1 MSRLEECRKSMLLH
15 TYTPNPENEAELR
28 KSSTALLSTL
38 KEDGCL
44 RYDLFLDLSDPGKF
58 TFIEE
63 WTSTDALDMQEIQPH
78 HGRAARMGELLREP
92 VWVQVVRPA
101 VVIPWSNLCGNVLLI
116 LPLAP
121 AWAQLPT
128 DAASIRAER
137 RPMSGIALFCHGAG
151 SDNCGQPGKPAAGL
165 PRRQTHR
172 S

>member
-1 MSRLEECRKSMLLH
+1 MLLH

-78 HGRAARMGELLREP
+78 HGRAGPYGRVVARAGVGASGASGSM
-92 VWVQVVRPA
+92 
-101 VVIPWSNLCGNVLLI
+101 IPWSNLCGNGT
-116 LPLAP
+116 PDFA
-121 AWAQLPT
+121 
-128 DAASIRAER
+128 
-137 RPMSGIALFCHGAG
+137 AG
-151 SDNCGQPGKPAAGL
+151 SGVGPVAHRRGQYTSRKKAYEWHCAFLSRRGL
-165 PRRQTHR
+165 G
-172 S
+172 